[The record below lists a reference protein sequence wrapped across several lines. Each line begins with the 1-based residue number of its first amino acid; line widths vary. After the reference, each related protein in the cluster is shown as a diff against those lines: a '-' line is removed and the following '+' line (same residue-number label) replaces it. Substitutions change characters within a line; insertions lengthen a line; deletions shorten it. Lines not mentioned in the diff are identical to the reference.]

1 MAILLNCHGG
11 NFYSMLIGLPEDE
24 NELILQTNLLQRM
37 LNCEISKNFGKVHTP
52 LWKVC

>member
-1 MAILLNCHGG
+1 
-11 NFYSMLIGLPEDE
+11 MLIGLPEDE